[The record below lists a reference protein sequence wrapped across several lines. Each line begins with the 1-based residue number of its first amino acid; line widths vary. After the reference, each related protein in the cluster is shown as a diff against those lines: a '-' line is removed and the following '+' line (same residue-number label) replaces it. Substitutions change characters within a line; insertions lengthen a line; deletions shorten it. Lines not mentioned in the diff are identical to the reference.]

1 MALNIRPAREP
12 EEWRPQAYASDGSD
26 GVGFVTFWGN
36 SPALDLVA
44 DSEYPVIPTSGELS
58 TPEEDEPLNVLI
70 SGAADLRHVL
80 KTVAHAHRH
89 TPQRAI
95 HFYLHEFKPET
106 LARHVLFLLLLTDR
120 AMPARE
126 RAEVFLSL
134 YGNTLVREKDA
145 EWLHNQ
151 VNELLNIIT
160 SQSSSPISSI
170 LDLSA
175 LKFKERDEVQEV
187 FEGWRKT
194 QAFDIEKLREQ
205 RCRGYYRERYD
216 YRTNLLD
223 WDFHNGIRN
232 VCPIIHWQ
240 HFKEFGLSGVAFE
253 TRLGT
258 YGTPNR
264 TMASYQEGKSRTKGT
279 TIMVRGYWGDIVNPP
294 YMAFGIDAE
303 GEDRA
308 RLFKRSN
315 EQYRENSVSI
325 SLFNVIRYLQELDT
339 GIPLRLPPATEK
351 EDVFPYES
359 PLDRLHKVEE
369 LQPEEAAP
377 ELPQS
382 FQNGKVKVSL
392 IAGDLADTLKK
403 SKFAKKFHRAF
414 FGNLAVA
421 PLFRE
426 ADLMDG
432 ETGAARKGTDPMLPL
447 PEDQFASRQGPI
459 AGSLADNAVV
469 VTDSFKYQVHFD
481 GRTKLGYRRRVQ
493 ESAHRLG
500 WGMRRPRTATP
511 RLEPD
516 MKDLRAREL
525 DAQADDF
532 LSFVV
537 GQPPEAPPAG
547 EPIDLTPDDD
557 LQQLDDEVP
566 TDVGSESSPFRGQG
580 WRDAVGFATPRRPFY
595 TRTRGR
601 P

>member
-1 MALNIRPAREP
+1 M
-12 EEWRPQAYASDGSD
+12 
-26 GVGFVTFWGN
+26 
-36 SPALDLVA
+36 
-44 DSEYPVIPTSGELS
+44 
-58 TPEEDEPLNVLI
+58 
-70 SGAADLRHVL
+70 
-80 KTVAHAHRH
+80 
-89 TPQRAI
+89 
-95 HFYLHEFKPET
+95 
-106 LARHVLFLLLLTDR
+106 
-120 AMPARE
+120 
-126 RAEVFLSL
+126 
-134 YGNTLVREKDA
+134 
-145 EWLHNQ
+145 
-151 VNELLNIIT
+151 
-160 SQSSSPISSI
+160 
-170 LDLSA
+170 
-175 LKFKERDEVQEV
+175 
-187 FEGWRKT
+187 
-194 QAFDIEKLREQ
+194 
-205 RCRGYYRERYD
+205 
-216 YRTNLLD
+216 
-223 WDFHNGIRN
+223 
-232 VCPIIHWQ
+232 
-240 HFKEFGLSGVAFE
+240 
-253 TRLGT
+253 
-258 YGTPNR
+258 
-264 TMASYQEGKSRTKGT
+264 SRTKGT

-315 EQYRENSVSI
+315 EQYRENSSSI

-339 GIPLRLPPATEK
+339 RVPLRLPPATEK

-359 PLDRLHKVEE
+359 PLDRLT
-369 LQPEEAAP
+369 
-377 ELPQS
+377 
-382 FQNGKVKVSL
+382 KVKVSL

-566 TDVGSESSPFRGQG
+566 TDVGSES
-580 WRDAVGFATPRRPFY
+580 
-595 TRTRGR
+595 
-601 P
+601 